1 MKIFIKII
9 FFYFNDYPQ
18 DSNFFDRVNKKF
30 IGKMKHELKRE
41 IISEF
46 VGLKPKMYSLVDVDC
61 EESKKAKGVNKCL
74 ANGIRQKIVNVLFG
88 GKLIRH
94 RMKRIQ
100 SKFHRL
106 GTCDVCKISFS
117 CFDDKTYI

>member
-1 MKIFIKII
+1 
-9 FFYFNDYPQ
+9 
-18 DSNFFDRVNKKF
+18 
-30 IGKMKHELKRE
+30 MKHELKRK
-41 IISEF
+41 IISE
-46 VGLKPKMYSLVDVDC
+46 
-61 EESKKAKGVNKCL
+61 
-74 ANGIRQKIVNVLFG
+74 FG

-117 CFDDKTYI
+117 CFDDKRYI